1 MQFSSNDPPRLRFLV
16 AGPLSPRPTGRRS
29 RLLLAELADRMA
41 GAPLAIKV
49 DVGPALG
56 AAGPLH
62 ASVNLAR
69 FRDFSAA
76 EVIGQAL
83 GELHRFKERLIAPS
97 GRPRP
102 DDVLATIE
110 RITGRGPL
118 HAEVA
123 QCFAPPPP
131 KPADAGG
138 GDLVDELLSRGPQRS
153 TASSAIDAL
162 VRTSVRSTPAGAEA
176 EPAKAAHAR
185 ISAALARAA
194 AVILADPA
202 AAAAERRWRALRLF
216 LGQCPK
222 DHAIEVEALD
232 VGPDRLAPALAELA
246 ELDPLARPDAVF
258 VIDPVTS
265 LETAG
270 ALAEVGADL
279 NAPIVIE
286 VGAGLF
292 GGENWGQVARAIDD
306 GKGPGEAWEALRKRE
321 ESRWLTAVANPPT
334 LAAEA
339 TAAGERVVCGGAA
352 LAVAGLLAGSFRDL
366 GVFSRLGADA
376 EMRAPATWHSDQGQE
391 DIALATAEW
400 LSLDQQQVLGGQ
412 GIAALGGPRG
422 GDIVALVACPVA
434 IAGEEG
440 AVLPAQMLAGRT
452 VRFALWARDFVPAG
466 VSAEEG
472 ADLVMRAAALLL
484 LPGGRLPVRFG
495 AKIERT
501 EDGAELK
508 VGAAFSA
515 ALAGAPVALSFGLPL
530 RVGIE

>member
-1 MQFSSNDPPRLRFLV
+1 M
-16 AGPLSPRPTGRRS
+16 
-29 RLLLAELADRMA
+29 
-41 GAPLAIKV
+41 
-49 DVGPALG
+49 
-56 AAGPLH
+56 
-62 ASVNLAR
+62 
-69 FRDFSAA
+69 
-76 EVIGQAL
+76 
-83 GELHRFKERLIAPS
+83 
-97 GRPRP
+97 
-102 DDVLATIE
+102 
-110 RITGRGPL
+110 
-118 HAEVA
+118 
-123 QCFAPPPP
+123 
-131 KPADAGG
+131 
-138 GDLVDELLSRGPQRS
+138 
-153 TASSAIDAL
+153 
-162 VRTSVRSTPAGAEA
+162 
-176 EPAKAAHAR
+176 
-185 ISAALARAA
+185 
-194 AVILADPA
+194 
-202 AAAAERRWRALRLF
+202 
-216 LGQCPK
+216 
-222 DHAIEVEALD
+222 
-232 VGPDRLAPALAELA
+232 
-246 ELDPLARPDAVF
+246 
-258 VIDPVTS
+258 IDPVTS

-292 GGENWGQVARAIDD
+292 GGETWAQVARAIDD
-306 GKGPGEAWEALRKRE
+306 GKGPGEAWEALRRRE
-321 ESRWLTAVANPPT
+321 ESRWLTVVVNAPT

-391 DIALATAEW
+391 DIALATAE
-400 LSLDQQQVLGGQ
+400 LLHLDQQQVLGGQ

-484 LPGGRLPVRFG
+484 LPGGRMPVRFG

>member
-29 RLLLAELADRMA
+29 RLLLAELADLMA
-41 GAPLAIKV
+41 AAPLTVKV

-56 AAGPLH
+56 AAGAMPVTL
-62 ASVNLAR
+62 NLAR
-69 FRDFSAA
+69 FRDYSAA

-83 GELHRFKERLIAPS
+83 GELHRLKERLVAAS
-97 GRPRP
+97 GRPRA
-102 DDVLATIE
+102 DDLLAAIE
-110 RITGRGPL
+110 RIAGRGPL

-123 QCFAPPPP
+123 RCFAPPPA
-131 KPADAGG
+131 KPEEPA
-138 GDLVDELLSRGPQRS
+138 GDLVDELLTRGTSRSP
-153 TASSAIDAL
+153 ASSAIDAIVRGS
-162 VRTSVRSTPAGAEA
+162 VRTTPSGADA
-176 EPAKAAHAR
+176 EPARAAHAK

-194 AVILADPA
+194 AAVLADPVVA
-202 AAAAERRWRALRLF
+202 ASERRWRGLRLF
-216 LGQCPK
+216 LGQCPR
-222 DHAIEVEALD
+222 DQAIEVGLLD
-232 VGPDRLAPALAELA
+232 VGPDRLVAALAELS

-258 VIDPVTS
+258 VIDPVS

-270 ALAEVGADL
+270 QLAEIGADL
-279 NAPIVIE
+279 HAPIVVGVDPAVFGAQSWAE
-286 VGAGLF
+286 V
-292 GGENWGQVARAIDD
+292 VRATED
-306 GKGPGEAWEALRKRE
+306 GPGLGEEWETLRKRE
-321 ESRWLTAVANPPT
+321 ESRWLTVVANPPT

-352 LAVAGLLAGSFRDL
+352 LAVAGLLAGSFRDV

-376 EMRAPATWHSDQGQE
+376 EMRAPATWRFEHGQE
-391 DIALATAEW
+391 DIALATAEY
-400 LSLDQQQVLGGQ
+400 LNLDQQQVLGGQ

-422 GDIVALVACPVA
+422 GDIVALVACPVV

-472 ADLVMRAAALLL
+472 ADLVTRAAALLL
-484 LPGGRLPVRFG
+484 LPGGRMPVRFG

-530 RVGIE
+530 RVGVE